1 MIYDYKEIEEKAR
14 QKWNYNN
21 PEKSVYKVDT
31 KSDKPKYYVLD
42 MFPYPSG
49 AGLHVGHPLGYIFSD
64 IYARYKRMKGF
75 NVLHPMGF
83 DAFGLPAE
91 QYAIQTGQHPEITT
105 EKNIETYIEQLKK
118 IGFSYDWSRQ
128 VTTCKPEYYKHTQWI
143 FLQLYNSVYCNKN
156 QCAYHISVL
165 IKHFEEHG
173 NHNNTA
179 YTTTDVP
186 AFSAEEWK
194 SYSPK
199 QQQDILMEYRLAY
212 QKESFVNWCPA
223 LGTVLANDEIV
234 NGVSERGGHP
244 VEKKKMSQW
253 FLRITAYAERLLQG
267 LETLDWSE
275 SMKDMQR
282 NWIGKSTGAMV
293 SFPLKDHAEKID
305 VFTTR
310 VDTIFGVL
318 FLVIAPEHDLVSQIT
333 TPEYKDAVDAYV
345 KLCASKSDIE
355 RQAEKQVSGQFTGAH
370 VLHPFTQTEVPVFIA
385 DYVLAGYGTGAVMAV
400 PSGDQRD
407 YLFAKKFDL
416 PIIPILDAQ
425 QNLDNEADA
434 TKEGKYINSDFIN
447 GLNYAAATAL
457 LIQKLEEQKIG
468 YGKVNFRMRDA
479 GYSRQRYWGEPFP
492 IYYDKDG
499 IIHTVA
505 EDKLPV
511 TLPKVESYKPTGT
524 GESPL
529 ATATDWVTQN
539 GVSTRMETD
548 TMPGYAGSSWYFLRY
563 MDPENPSELVS
574 KEAQEYWQNVDFYV
588 GGSEHAVGHLLYS
601 RFWHKFLKDIGKVST
616 EEPFKKMVNQGM
628 IQGVSKFVDR
638 IVFKKDDKQ
647 RNKIPIYITKG
658 RSLPNIH
665 YVDNYLI
672 NEYKADDLMFTDE
685 ELNLQSTENSDD
697 IFDKNIFNS
706 QVHHEIQRIHVDIKY
721 VDSKDNLDFK
731 KLIEEDM
738 SGNFKDAVFV
748 KELDGNFYCSSE
760 VEKMSKSK
768 FNVVNPD
775 QIIEQYGADTFR
787 MYEMFL
793 GPIDTAKPWDTNGIS
808 GVANFIRKFWRLFY
822 DDLGTPKNLDIAA
835 TDEELKILHKA
846 IKKVNQDI
854 ENLSFNTCVST
865 FMICVND
872 LSKLKT
878 VSKSTLQ
885 NVLKLIAPFA
895 PHTADVLWT
904 NLGNTN
910 SVVDA
915 DFPTHDEKYLTEST
929 FTYPIQ
935 INGKHRTNIELPL
948 DMENDEIQKVVM
960 ANETVQKFTE
970 NKEPKKFIVVKG
982 RIVNVVV

>member
-1 MIYDYKEIEEKAR
+1 MEYNFSQIEKTA
-14 QKWNYNN
+14 QDKWKDKN
-21 PEKSVYKVDT
+21 VYKVNNDT
-31 KSDKPKYYVLD
+31 SKPKYYVLD

-91 QYAIQTGQHPEITT
+91 QYAIQTGQHPEKTT
-105 EKNIETYIEQLKK
+105 KDNIETYIKQLQK
-118 IGFSYDWSRQ
+118 IGFCYDWSRQ
-128 VTTCKPEYYKHTQWI
+128 VTTCEPAYYKHTQWI
-143 FLQLYNSVYCNKN
+143 FLKLYNSIYCYKN
-156 QCAYHISVL
+156 QCAYDISVL

-179 YTTTDVP
+179 YTTSDV
-186 AFSAEEWK
+186 AEFSAEDWK
-194 SYSPK
+194 GYTALEK
-199 QQQDILMEYRLAY
+199 QAILMEYRLAY

-267 LETLDWSE
+267 LDTLDWSE

-282 NWIGKSTGAMV
+282 NWIGKSIGAMV
-293 SFPLKDHAEKID
+293 SFPLKNHNEKVE

-310 VDTIFGVL
+310 VDTIFGVS
-318 FLVIAPEHDLVSQIT
+318 FLVIAPEHDLVNQIT
-333 TPEYKDAVDAYV
+333 TPEFIGAVEDYKKV
-345 KLCASKSDIE
+345 CASKSDIE
-355 RQAEKQVSGQFTGAH
+355 RQAEKQVTGQFTGAY
-370 VLHPFTQTEVPVFIA
+370 VLHPFTQTEVPVYIA

-425 QNLDNEADA
+425 QNIENEADA

-447 GLNYAAATAL
+447 GMNYKEATAT
-457 LIQKLEEQKIG
+457 LIQKLEEKKLG

-511 TLPKVESYKPTGT
+511 TLPQVESYKPTGT

-529 ATATDWVTQN
+529 ATATEWVTQY
-539 GVSTRMETD
+539 GEGTRMETD

-563 MDPENPSELVS
+563 MDPNNSEELVS

-628 IQGVSKFVDR
+628 IQGVSKFVYR
-638 IVFKKDDKQ
+638 YFPEI
-647 RNKIPIYITKG
+647 
-658 RSLPNIH
+658 NINPKL
-665 YVDNYLI
+665 DAFQSFI
-672 NEYKADDLMFTDE
+672 
-685 ELNLQSTENSDD
+685 ELNKLV
-697 IFDKNIFNS
+697 KNIFVSSKLVEEKNE
-706 QVHHEIQRIHVDIKY
+706 EILIKDLFLFERLLSIKYPEFVDYMNQNNHKIDATNTKVRKFHVDIKY
-721 VDSKDNLDFK
+721 VKNDILDFD
-731 KLIEEDM
+731 KLISEDHNYKEAIFITEED
-738 SGNFKDAVFV
+738 GNY
-748 KELDGNFYCSSE
+748 YCGSE

-808 GVANFIRKFWRLFY
+808 GVSSFLRKFWRLFY
-822 DDLGTPKNLDIAA
+822 DDFGVAKNIDVEP
-835 TDEELKILHKA
+835 TQEELKILHKT
-846 IKKVNQDI
+846 IKKVNEDI
-854 ENLSFNTCVST
+854 ERLGFNTCVST
-865 FMICVND
+865 FMIGVNE

-878 VSKSTLQ
+878 VSKTTLSDL
-885 NVLKLIAPFA
+885 VKLISPFA
-895 PHTADVLWT
+895 PHMAEVLWS
-904 NLGNTN
+904 NLGNES

-915 DFPTHDEKYLTEST
+915 AFPTHDAQYLVESA
-929 FTYPIQ
+929 FNYPIQ
-935 INGKHRTNIELPL
+935 INGKHRANIEIPL
-948 DMENDEIQKVVM
+948 DMPQDEIQKLVLADEKVL
-960 ANETVQKFTE
+960 KFTE
-970 NKEPKKFIVVKG
+970 SNPPKKFIVVPG
-982 RIVNVVV
+982 RIINVVV